1 MGAGWQQTLVF
12 SFGVIKNT
20 LGVIQN
26 TLGVLLNKEGVL
38 TNTGRMSQGDRHG
51 VRLGVA
57 DNGKAQA
64 RQTDKLS
71 DACAIFFGLAKNVIT
86 TLAIV

>member
-1 MGAGWQQTLVF
+1 MGE
-12 SFGVIKNT
+12 SGV
-20 LGVIQN
+20 
-26 TLGVLLNKEGVL
+26 
-38 TNTGRMSQGDRHG
+38 QGDRHG